1 MSKPFFYEIVRCI
14 ESMRIG
20 KILLLLSLIAFVACK
35 KNDKT
40 TTYPMHTDYFPLTEG
55 RFIIYDVSEMI
66 HNEDINQHDT
76 MQYWLKTVVGQVY
89 IDNSGRSARELI
101 RYKSVDSGISW
112 QTMDI
117 WTSILDGN
125 RAETVEEN
133 QRLLKLVFAPTTDK
147 EWDINVYNTKA
158 KQNAHYTSILVPF
171 SLNTFQFDSTIQVEQ
186 ANYFTLVDFKNQNEV
201 YAKGIGLVQKTFKDL
216 EIQNFDTLNV
226 QKGKELY
233 LNCISFGFE

>member
-1 MSKPFFYEIVRCI
+1 
-14 ESMRIG
+14 MRLGIIL
-20 KILLLLSLIAFVACK
+20 ILLGLITMVACK
-35 KNDKT
+35 KDKNNA
-40 TTYPMHTDYFPLTEG
+40 TYNLHTDYFPLTEG

-66 HNEDINQHDT
+66 HDQDISQHDT
-76 MQYWLKTVVGQVY
+76 AHYWLKTVVGQEY
-89 IDNSGRSARELI
+89 IDNSGRTARELI

-112 QTMDI
+112 QTMDV

-133 QRLLKLVFAPTTDK
+133 QRLLKLVFAPTSDK
-147 EWDINVYNTKA
+147 EWDINVYNTGS
-158 KQNAHYTSILVPF
+158 KQNAHYTSIHVPF
-171 SLNTFQFDSTIQVEQ
+171 SLNAFQFDSTIRVEQ
-186 ANYFTLVDFKNQNEV
+186 ANYFTLVDFKNQTEV